1 MQEIKVINKE
11 KILMMRAQL
20 LAASDWTQLPDVD
33 KPEWREYRQQ
43 LRDLTKQDGFPDR
56 VVWPKPPE
64 V

>member
-1 MQEIKVINKE
+1 
-11 KILMMRAQL
+11 MMRAQL